1 MKKNKGLLGLWILGL
16 ALVLALAAWFLLF
29 RFNRFSM
36 EMTLAGEP
44 KATLEYG
51 EHYQEPGVTALVR
64 GSRFFQKG
72 FVPGDIRYDT
82 RSDLVEDKLGCYK
95 ITYCASSLFA
105 SGEVTRR
112 VQVVDTRPPVITLT
126 PDDPEALTEDAP
138 YTEAGFQAWDN
149 YDGDITDK
157 VIRQETPELVTYAVV
172 DSSGNPAKAERKIP
186 YWDSVPPEIT
196 LSGGENYRIYL
207 GRPYS
212 EPGFSALDND
222 DGDLTAQVTVS
233 GEVDWRNLGVYPIT
247 YTVSDSRGNE
257 TQVIRSV
264 EVAAHQPPDT
274 VYPEGKVI
282 YLTFDDGPSAYTPR
296 LLDVLDKYNAK
307 ATFFVI
313 GTKDGETMRE
323 IVRRGHSIGSHSI
336 THNYAQVYADP
347 DAYFD
352 DLWATQKAIYD
363 NTGVQ
368 SWLMRFPGGSS
379 NEVSRRTCVGIMT
392 YLTGAVQAAGFQ
404 YFDWNVYS
412 GDAGSTTDTAQ
423 VAQNVIQGIQEQP
436 VSLVLQ
442 HDIHRY
448 SVDAVE
454 TILKFGTQNGYRF
467 LALDMSS
474 PAFHHDL
481 NN

>member
-1 MKKNKGLLGLWILGL
+1 MKHKKGLLWLLIFGLVVVL
-16 ALVLALAAWFLLF
+16 AAAAWLVLF
-29 RFNRFSM
+29 RVNRFTM
-36 EMTLAGEP
+36 ELTLKGEP
-44 KATLEYG
+44 KMALEYG
-51 EHYQEPGVTALVR
+51 QSYQEPGVTALVR
-64 GSRFFQKG
+64 GSRFFREG
-72 FVPGDIRYDT
+72 FVPGDIRFT
-82 RSDLVEDKLGCYK
+82 AQSDLVEDRLGCYTV
-95 ITYCASSLFA
+95 TYSAQSLLA
-105 SGEVTRR
+105 SGEVSRQI
-112 VQVVDTRPPVITLT
+112 QVVDTQPPVITLT

-138 YTEAGFQAWDN
+138 YAEAGFRAWDN

-157 VIRQETPELVTYAVV
+157 VVRVESPELVTYAVV
-172 DSSGNPAKAERKIP
+172 DSSGNPAEAERKIP
-186 YWDSVPPEIT
+186 YWDAIPPEIT
-196 LSGGENYRIYL
+196 LNGGENYRMYL
-207 GRPYS
+207 GKPYS

-222 DGDLTAQVTVS
+222 DGDLTAQVAVS
-233 GEVDWRNLGVYPIT
+233 GQVDWRNLGVYPIT

-257 TQVIRSV
+257 TQITRKV
-264 EVAAHQPPDT
+264 EVAAHEPPDT
-274 VYPEGKVI
+274 VYPEGKAI

-313 GTKDGETMRE
+313 GTKDAETMRE

-363 NTGVQ
+363 NTGVL

-379 NEVSRRTCVGIMT
+379 NEVSRRTCVGLMT

-423 VAQNVIQGIQEQP
+423 VAENVIRGIREQP